1 MNEDKWLDIKEKV
14 VPILLVLAIIAG
26 FVGLNL
32 LFPSEPR
39 DNSNSSESDFTSE
52 EMIDRE

>member
-1 MNEDKWLDIKEKV
+1 MNDDKWLDIKEKAI
-14 VPILLVLAIIAG
+14 PILLVLAVIAG

-39 DNSNSSESDFTSE
+39 DNSSNSESEYTSE

>member
-1 MNEDKWLDIKEKV
+1 MNDDKWLDIKEKAM
-14 VPILLVLAIIAG
+14 PILLVLAVIAG

-39 DNSNSSESDFTSE
+39 DNSSNSESEYTSE